1 MSNQKENIEVQHC
14 ADEFDYIIVGAG
26 SAGCVLANRLTA
38 NGKHRV
44 LLLEAGGSDRN
55 IWVQMPLGY
64 GRTFFDPKVNWMY
77 NTEED
82 PGLNGRS
89 AYWPRGKV
97 LGGSSSI
104 NAMVY
109 VRGLASDFDAW
120 RDEGNSGWGWSDVLP
135 YFKRSEDHEWGES
148 EYHGAGG
155 ELHVT
160 DISKQLHPL
169 CQDYL
174 QGAEACGYPQT
185 DDFNGPQMEG
195 VGPFQI
201 NTRKGWRASSSN
213 AFLRPAM
220 KRKNLTVITHAQA
233 SRVLFDTD
241 EVTGDLTKM
250 AGNSTG
256 FGGGSGVSVSAG
268 KVTDSHDGS
277 HQKPRAIGI
286 EYIKDKQLHQVVA
299 KKEVI
304 LSGGAINSPQ
314 LLQLSGVGDPELL
327 ARFDIP
333 LVFANRSVGCHMQD
347 HLAMTHYYKS
357 RKPTLNN
364 ELYPLLGKLK
374 VGLQY
379 VLGRKGLLS
388 MSVNQAG
395 GFIRSNPDESQPNL
409 QLYFNPLTYTLKPG
423 DSKLMNPDPFA
434 AFSMSFNA
442 CRPESRGH
450 LEIASANPL
459 DKPKIYPNYLDSD
472 KDIREAIEGCK
483 ILRDLAASEPMA
495 KLIEEET
502 LPGAQVQTDED
513 LLADFR
519 ERAGTIYHA
528 VGTCRMG
535 QDVSSSVVDERLRV
549 HGVSGLRV
557 IDASVFPA
565 ITSGN
570 TNAPSIMVGEK
581 GADLVLEDE

>member
-1 MSNQKENIEVQHC
+1 M
-14 ADEFDYIIVGAG
+14 DEYDYIIVGAG

-38 NGKHRV
+38 SGKHRV

-64 GRTFFDPKVNWMY
+64 GRTFFDPAVNWMY
-77 NTEED
+77 NTEDD

-109 VRGLASDFDAW
+109 IRGLASDFDSW
-120 RDEGNSGWGWSDVLP
+120 KGEGNNGWGWNDVLP
-135 YFKRSEDHEWGES
+135 YFRRSEDHEWGES
-148 EYHGAGG
+148 DYHGAGG

-160 DISKQLHPL
+160 DIRQHVHPL
-169 CQDYL
+169 CHDFL

-195 VGPFQI
+195 VGTFHI

-220 KRKNLTVITHAQA
+220 KRNNLTVITHAQA
-233 SRVLFDTD
+233 SRVLFDSDALVT
-241 EVTGDLTKM
+241 EVGAEST
-250 AGNSTG
+250 AGANPFQIDGANS
-256 FGGGSGVSVSAG
+256 A
-268 KVTDSHDGS
+268 
-277 HQKPRAIGI
+277 QKTPRATGV
-286 EYIKDKQLHQVVA
+286 EYIKNKQTHRVIA

-314 LLQLSGVGDPELL
+314 LLQLSGIGDPALL

-333 LVFANRSVGCHMQD
+333 LVSANSSVGRHIQD

-364 ELYPLLGKLK
+364 ELYPVLGKLK
-374 VGLQY
+374 AGIQY

-388 MSVNQAG
+388 LSVNQAG
-395 GFIRSNPDESQPNL
+395 GFIRSNPEESQPNL

-423 DSKLMNPDPFA
+423 DSKLMNPDPYA

-450 LEIASANPL
+450 LEIRSADPM
-459 DKPKIYPNYLDSD
+459 DKPSIHPNYLDTD
-472 KDIREAIEGCK
+472 KDIQEAIEGCR
-483 ILRDLAASEPMA
+483 ILRDLAASAPMA
-495 KLIEEET
+495 KLIESET
-502 LPGAQVQTDED
+502 LPGAEVQTDEA

-535 QDVSSSVVDERLRV
+535 QNSADSVVDERLRV

-557 IDASVFPA
+557 IDASVFPS

-581 GADLVLEDE
+581 GADLVLEDA

>member
-1 MSNQKENIEVQHC
+1 MGVG
-14 ADEFDYIIVGAG
+14 EFDYIIVGAG
-26 SAGCVLANRLTA
+26 SAGCVLANRLSA
-38 NGKHRV
+38 SGKYRV

-77 NTEED
+77 HTEED
-82 PGLNGRS
+82 SGLNGRS
-89 AYWPRGKV
+89 VYWPRGKV

-109 VRGLASDFDAW
+109 IRGLASDFDAW
-120 RDEGNSGWGWSDVLP
+120 RDEGNRGWGWGDVLP
-135 YFKRSEDHEWGES
+135 YFKRSEDHDWGAS
-148 EYHGAGG
+148 EYHGGTG

-160 DISKQLHPL
+160 DIHKQVHPL
-169 CQDYL
+169 CHDFL
-174 QGAEACGYPQT
+174 KGAEACGYPQT
-185 DDFNGPQMEG
+185 NDFNGSQMEG
-195 VGPFQI
+195 VGTFHV
-201 NTRKGWRASSSN
+201 NTRDGWRASSSN

-220 KRKNLTVITHAQA
+220 KRKNLTVIPHAHA
-233 SRVLFDTD
+233 SRVLFEDESTVVDSVTRESSGNVRTNKRGDTSLD
-241 EVTGDLTKM
+241 
-250 AGNSTG
+250 
-256 FGGGSGVSVSAG
+256 
-268 KVTDSHDGS
+268 
-277 HQKPRAIGI
+277 HQKPRAIGV
-286 EYIKDKQLHQVVA
+286 EYIKGKQTHQVFV

-314 LLQLSGVGDPELL
+314 LLQLSGIGDPDLL
-327 ARFDIP
+327 VRFDIP
-333 LVFANRSVGCHMQD
+333 LVFANRSVGRHMQD

-395 GFIRSNPDESQPNL
+395 GFIRSNPDELQPNL
-409 QLYFNPLTYTLKPG
+409 QLYFNPLTYTLKPS
-423 DSKLMNPDPFA
+423 DSKLMNPDPYA

-450 LEIASANPL
+450 LEIRSADPL
-459 DKPKIYPNYLDSD
+459 EKPLIYPNYLDTE
-472 KDIREAIEGCK
+472 KDIKEAIEGCRV
-483 ILRDLAASEPMA
+483 LRNLAASEPIA
-495 KLIEEET
+495 KLIESEK
-502 LPGAQVQTDED
+502 LPGWQVQSDEE

-535 QDVSSSVVDERLRV
+535 QDVANSVVDEKLRV

-570 TNAPSIMVGEK
+570 TNAPSIMIGEK
-581 GADLVLEDE
+581 GADLVLESA

>member
-1 MSNQKENIEVQHC
+1 MSIQERSVDIDVQC
-14 ADEFDYIIVGAG
+14 RDDEFDYIIVGAG

-38 NGKHRV
+38 CGKYRV

-82 PGLNGRS
+82 SGLNGRS

-109 VRGLASDFDAW
+109 IRGLASDFDSW
-120 RDEGNSGWGWSDVLP
+120 RDEGNSGWGWNDVLP
-135 YFKRSEDHEWGES
+135 YFKRSENHEWGAS

-160 DISKQLHPL
+160 DIRHYVHPL
-169 CQDYL
+169 CHDFL
-174 QGAEACGYPQT
+174 QGAEACGFPQT
-185 DDFNGPQMEG
+185 DDFNGEQMEG
-195 VGPFQI
+195 VGTFQI
-201 NTRKGWRASSSN
+201 NTRNGWRASSSN
-213 AFLRPAM
+213 AFLRPVL
-220 KRKNLTVITHAQA
+220 KRKNLTVMTHAQA
-233 SRVLFDTD
+233 ARVLFENVQTGGKTD
-241 EVTGDLTKM
+241 AHADVQ
-250 AGNSTG
+250 AR
-256 FGGGSGVSVSAG
+256 
-268 KVTDSHDGS
+268 TDSVVDFANL
-277 HQKPRAIGI
+277 KPRAVGV
-286 EYIKDKQLHQVVA
+286 EYFKDSQLQQVFA
-299 KKEVI
+299 EKEVI

-314 LLQLSGVGDPELL
+314 LLQLSGIGDPDLL

-333 LVFANRSVGCHMQD
+333 LVVANSSVGRNMQD

-357 RKPTLNN
+357 HKPTLNN

-374 VGLQY
+374 VGIQY

-388 MSVNQAG
+388 LSVNQAG
-395 GFIRSNPDESQPNL
+395 GFIRSNPDELKPNL

-423 DSKLMNPDPFA
+423 DSKLMNPDPYA

-450 LEIASANPL
+450 LEIRSTDPL
-459 DKPKIYPNYLDSD
+459 DKPLIYPNYLDTD
-472 KDIREAIEGCK
+472 KDIQEAIEGCK
-483 ILRDLAASEPMA
+483 VLRDLAASEPIA
-495 KLIEEET
+495 KLIKSET
-502 LPGAQVQTDED
+502 LPGAQVQTDEE

-535 QDVSSSVVDERLRV
+535 QDVANSVVDETLRV

-557 IDASVFPA
+557 IDASVFPS

-581 GADLVLEDE
+581 GADLVLGDE

>member
-1 MSNQKENIEVQHC
+1 MDGQRERVIIEVGQRS
-14 ADEFDYIIVGAG
+14 DEFDYVIVGAG
-26 SAGCVLANRLTA
+26 SAGCVLANRLSA
-38 NGKHRV
+38 SGKYRV

-77 NTEED
+77 HTEED
-82 PGLNGRS
+82 SGLNGRS

-109 VRGLASDFDAW
+109 IRGLASDFDAW
-120 RDEGNSGWGWSDVLP
+120 RDEGNSGWGWNDVLP
-135 YFKRSEDHEWGES
+135 YFTRSEDHDWGES
-148 EYHGAGG
+148 EYHGVGG
-155 ELHVT
+155 ELRVT
-160 DISKQLHPL
+160 DVRKQVHPL
-169 CQDYL
+169 CQDFL
-174 QGAEACGYPQT
+174 EGAEACGYSQT

-195 VGPFQI
+195 VGSFHI
-201 NTRKGWRASSSN
+201 NTRNGWRASSSN

-220 KRKNLTVITHAQA
+220 KRKNLVVITHAQA
-233 SRVLFDTD
+233 SRVLFEGGAKVVDS
-241 EVTGDLTKM
+241 M
-250 AGNSTG
+250 AKEGTENARLDIRDDASP
-256 FGGGSGVSVSAG
+256 
-268 KVTDSHDGS
+268 H
-277 HQKPRAIGI
+277 HKPRAIGV
-286 EYIKDKQLHQVVA
+286 EYIKDNQTHQVIA
-299 KKEVI
+299 RKEVI

-314 LLQLSGVGDPELL
+314 LLQLSGIGDSDLL
-327 ARFDIP
+327 ADLGIP
-333 LVFANRSVGCHMQD
+333 LVFANSSVGKHMQD
-347 HLAMTHYYKS
+347 HLAMTHYYRS

-364 ELYPLLGKLK
+364 ELYPLMGKLK
-374 VGLQY
+374 VGIQY
-379 VLGRKGLLS
+379 LLGRKGLLS

-395 GFIRSNPDESQPNL
+395 GFIRSNPEEPQPNL

-423 DSKLMNPDPFA
+423 DSKLMNPDSYA
-434 AFSMSFNA
+434 AFSMLFNA

-450 LEIASANPL
+450 LEIRSADPL
-459 DKPKIYPNYLDSD
+459 EKPLIYPNYLDTER
-472 KDIREAIEGCK
+472 DIKEAIEGCRV
-483 ILRDLAASEPMA
+483 LRELAASEPIA
-495 KLIEEET
+495 KLIKSEK
-502 LPGAQVQTDED
+502 LPGWQVQSDEE

-535 QDVSSSVVDERLRV
+535 QNVANSVVDEKLRV

-570 TNAPSIMVGEK
+570 TNAPSIMVGER
-581 GADLVLEDE
+581 GADLVLGYV